1 MILLTTLLLAAA
13 PNPKDA
19 KCQSAFD
26 AIDAATGMK
35 KNMFSQMEKK
45 YPDAAPNI
53 TKKFLDRCVALDDAA
68 IACPAGKSGREL
80 RDCTGV
86 MEALQKAV
94 AAFME
99 EKDPGSFERF
109 ELASMQTEPKAN
121 LRAISTG
128 LKSLFFESTA
138 VAQFSFPPSAPKTP
152 ADDCCKQPDKACHAD
167 AKTFSHPSFK
177 TIGFQTEGKL
187 RYAYEYTS
195 KGKGPTATFTVKA
208 SGDPQC
214 KGKKETWVVTGTVK
228 GADLIVT
235 DPTQEP

>member
-1 MILLTTLLLAAA
+1 MLLLTALLLTAS
-13 PNPKDA
+13 PKDA

-35 KNMFSQMEKK
+35 KNMFGQMEKK
-45 YPDAAPNI
+45 YPEAGANI
-53 TKKFLDRCVALDDAA
+53 TKKFMDRCVALDDAA

-80 RDCTGV
+80 RDCTGI
-86 MEALQKAV
+86 MEAVQKSV

-121 LRAISTG
+121 LRAIATG
-128 LKSLFFESTA
+128 LKALFFEA
-138 VAQFSFPPSAPKTP
+138 PALAQFAFPPSAPKAP

-167 AKTFSHPSFK
+167 AKTFAHASFK
-177 TIGFQTEGKL
+177 TIGFATEGKL
-187 RYAYEYTS
+187 RYGYEYTS
-195 KGKGPTATFTVKA
+195 KGKGPTASFTLKA

-228 GADLIVT
+228 GTDLIVS
-235 DPTQEP
+235 DATQEP